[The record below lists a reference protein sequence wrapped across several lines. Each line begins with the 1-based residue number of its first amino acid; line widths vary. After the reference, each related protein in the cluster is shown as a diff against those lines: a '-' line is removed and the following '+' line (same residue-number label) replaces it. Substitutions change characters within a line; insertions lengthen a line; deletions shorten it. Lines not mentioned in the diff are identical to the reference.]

1 MSSGSE
7 AGAPARPPAHAS
19 AAETSAGAPPAPA
32 EDAPPA
38 PPEPEP
44 IPPDA
49 LRAGLELAGLTFGD
63 AELALMGRRAAV
75 HRDAYARYRG
85 VPVPADLPPALRFE
99 PRIPGLVGRPPRV
112 GPGTVNLPEARRPQS
127 LDDLLFASIGELA
140 GLIRARQLSCVEL
153 ATLALE
159 RLRRVDPILHCVIT
173 FTEERALA
181 QARTLDGELARGR
194 WRGPLHGI
202 PWGAKDLLAVRG
214 YPTTW
219 GTPVF
224 AEQVV
229 DTDATV
235 VQRLDAAGA
244 VLVAKLSLG
253 ELAWGDVWTG
263 GRTNNP
269 WDPSEGSSGS
279 SAGSAAAVA
288 AGGVPFAIGSETLGS
303 ILSPS
308 RICGVTGFRPTF
320 GLVSRHGAMALSWS
334 MDKLGPMC
342 RSASDAA
349 LVLAAIAGP
358 DGHDD
363 SVTGPPFAVPAETAM
378 EGWRIG
384 VVEAAFDK
392 EPQLLAA
399 VEELRS
405 FGCEL
410 VPISLPPALIDDFWV
425 ILESEAATAFDDLTR
440 EGGVAAMV
448 RQEDEAWPNVFRAA
462 RLIPAVE
469 YLRANRIR
477 RGLMVDLDARMR
489 DVDLLVHPP
498 EDDATLSLE
507 NVTGHPAVALPWGR
521 RANGAPDSIAL
532 AGHLDR
538 DADALAFATAW
549 QSRTDHHRRH
559 PSL

>member
-1 MSSGSE
+1 
-7 AGAPARPPAHAS
+7 
-19 AAETSAGAPPAPA
+19 
-32 EDAPPA
+32 
-38 PPEPEP
+38 
-44 IPPDA
+44 
-49 LRAGLELAGLTFGD
+49 
-63 AELALMGRRAAV
+63 MGRRAAV
-75 HRDAYARYRG
+75 HREAYARYRG
-85 VPVPADLPPALRFE
+85 VAVPADLPPALRFE
-99 PRIPGLVGRPPRV
+99 PRIPGVVGRPRRV
-112 GPGTVNLPEARRPQS
+112 APGTVTLPEASRPES

-140 GLIRARQLSCVEL
+140 ALIRSGQVSCVEL

-159 RLRRVDPILHCVIT
+159 RLRQVDPILHCVVT

-181 QARTLDGELARGR
+181 QARILDDELAAGH
-194 WRGPLHGI
+194 WRGALHGI

-224 AEQVV
+224 AEQLV
-229 DTDATV
+229 DLDATV

-288 AGGVPFAIGSETLGS
+288 AAGVPFAIGSETLGS

-320 GLVSRHGAMALSWS
+320 GRVSRHGAMALSWS

-358 DGHDD
+358 DGRDD
-363 SVTGPPFAVPAETAM
+363 SVTGPPFEVPAEAALD
-378 EGWRIG
+378 GWRIG
-384 VVEAAFDK
+384 VVEAAFEK
-392 EPQLLAA
+392 EPGLLAA

-410 VPISLPPALIDDFWV
+410 VPIALPPALVDDFWI
-425 ILESEAATAFDDLTR
+425 ILEAEAATAFDDLTR
-440 EGGVAAMV
+440 DGGVGRMV

-477 RGLMVDLDARMR
+477 RGLMLELDARIR

-498 EDDATLSLE
+498 EDDSSLSLE
-507 NVTGHPAVALPWGR
+507 NLTGHPAIALPWGR

-538 DADALAFATAW
+538 DGDVLAFATAW